1 MFDRSE
7 FERRHREG
15 GAGGVG
21 RSRRVRDGWGVEP
34 WEEEGR

>member
-7 FERRHREG
+7 IDRRHREG
-15 GAGGVG
+15 GARGVG
-21 RSRRVRDGWGVEP
+21 RSRRVKDGWGEEQ